1 MRIAGNI
8 VAVILLLLG
17 GLWIGQ
23 GSNLIGGS
31 VIFGLGVALSV
42 YRDRLLTLPE
52 RIKERQGVFRV
63 LTWR

>member
-8 VAVILLLLG
+8 VAIILLLLG

-31 VIFGLGVALSV
+31 VMSGHSQWLYVGIVLVVVALGLFWWSN
-42 YRDRLLTLPE
+42 RR
-52 RIKERQGVFRV
+52 RG
-63 LTWR
+63 